1 MTTDSPLEDWYFLIG
16 QWKDDST
23 DQFDE
28 TGEIASTARFTL
40 ELGGGAIMGK
50 HETKQNG
57 KIINQS
63 IGLLFFDV
71 LTKVFRRKS
80 FFSYGFV
87 NNEVSYEH
95 SSTIIRFDV
104 TSEPLPTQFEGMRYR
119 SYITKVS
126 PTQILLGLE
135 HAKKGED
142 FQLYGETQLEKVT

>member
-1 MTTDSPLEDWYFLIG
+1 MTTDSPLEDWHFLIG
-16 QWKDDST
+16 HWKGGST

-28 TGEIASTARFTL
+28 TGEITSTATFTL

-50 HETKQNG
+50 HETTQNG

-71 LTKVFRRKS
+71 LNRVYRRKS

-95 SSTIIRFDV
+95 SSTTIRFGL
-104 TSEPLPTQFEGMRYR
+104 TSEPLPTQFEGMRWR

-126 PTQILLGLE
+126 PDQILLGLE
-135 HAKKGED
+135 QAKKGED